1 MLLVTLRLNIA
12 YLAIVSALEIGPYV
26 AASRR

>member
-12 YLAIVSALEIGPYV
+12 CLATVSTLEIGPYV
-26 AASRR
+26 ATSRR

>member
-12 YLAIVSALEIGPYV
+12 YLAIVSILEIGPYV
-26 AASRR
+26 ATSRR